1 MGPLSLARM
10 AWRNLWRH
18 RRRTLITAFSIAFAF
33 FLAVL
38 IIGMND
44 GSWEEVIN
52 TAARIGGG
60 HITVQHPEYQD
71 KPALS
76 RTVRNTAQK
85 IARLQQIDH
94 VVKALPRVVGQTML
108 ATSADSFGAGFIAYD
123 PALEGP
129 ESLSILEAVSEG
141 ELFETSTDKGIILG
155 DRLARNLDA
164 EMGSKVVYT
173 LTDKSGEIVSGLAR
187 VSGLVHT
194 GSPAVDLGLC
204 FLPLDAV
211 RATLGYEADEA
222 VQVAVFVDSQRRS
235 DDMIEAVAA
244 TLDDGSV
251 ALSWKEIQPDL
262 NSFILMKRGGGA
274 FFAMLILLLCA
285 AGIFNTLFV
294 SVMERMRE
302 FGILMA
308 IGFSQGRLVGLVI
321 WESLWLGLVGL
332 AGGVL
337 LTAYPYYYLATTGI
351 DMTEIYAS
359 GEQSADVAGVAMS
372 LVIKI
377 GLYPESLVLIA
388 LIALAATMLS
398 GLYPAYKA
406 GTVEP
411 VETIKLV

>member
-1 MGPLSLARM
+1 MGSLELARM

-33 FLAVL
+33 LLAV
-38 IIGMND
+38 IIVGMND

-60 HITVQHPEYQD
+60 HITVQHPDYQD

-76 RTVRNTAQK
+76 RTVRNTAEK
-85 IARLQQIDH
+85 IERLRQIEH
-94 VVKALPRVVGQTML
+94 VAQALPRVVGQTML
-108 ATSADSFGAGFIAYD
+108 STAADSFGAGFIAYD
-123 PALEGP
+123 PAVEGP

-141 ELFETSTDKGIILG
+141 GLFETSTDKGIILG
-155 DRLARNLDA
+155 DRLANNLGA
-164 EMGSKVVYT
+164 ELGTRVVYT
-173 LTDKSGEIVSGLAR
+173 LTDKNGDIVSGLAR

-204 FLPLDAV
+204 FLPLDAA
-211 RATLGYEADEA
+211 RQTLGYAPDEA
-222 VQVAVFVDSQRRS
+222 TQVAVFVDSQRRS
-235 DDMIEAVAA
+235 EGTIGAVAA
-244 TLDDGSV
+244 TLDDGAV

-262 NSFILMKRGGGA
+262 NSFILMKRGGGV
-274 FFAMLILLLCA
+274 FFATLILLLCA

-302 FGILMA
+302 FGILLA
-308 IGFSQGRLVGLVI
+308 IGFSPGRLVGLVL
-321 WESLWLGLVGL
+321 WESLWLGVVGLVGG
-332 AGGVL
+332 AL
-337 LTAYPYYYLATTGI
+337 LTAYPYYYLATAGI
-351 DMTEIYAS
+351 DMTELYAS

-377 GLYPESLVLIA
+377 GLYPDNLLIIA
-388 LIALAATMLS
+388 LVALGATMLS

-406 GTVEP
+406 SRVEP
-411 VETIKLV
+411 VETIRLV

>member
-1 MGPLSLARM
+1 MGPLKLAGM
-10 AWRNLWRH
+10 AWKNLWRQK
-18 RRRTLITAFSIAFAF
+18 RRTLITAFSIAFAF
-33 FLAVL
+33 FLAVI

-60 HITVQHPEYQD
+60 HITVQHPDYYD

-76 RTVRNTAQK
+76 RTVRDTTQK
-85 IARLQQIDH
+85 IERIRKIEH
-94 VVKALPRVVGQTML
+94 VTKVLPRIVGQTML
-108 ATSADSFGAGFIAYD
+108 STAADSFGAGFIAYD
-123 PALEGP
+123 PAVEGP

-141 ELFETSTDKGIILG
+141 RLFETSTDKGIILG
-155 DRLARNLDA
+155 DRLARNLGADL
-164 EMGSKVVYT
+164 GNKVVYT
-173 LTDKSGEIVSGLAR
+173 MTDKNGDIVSGLAR

-204 FLPLDAV
+204 FLPLGAA
-211 RATLGYEADEA
+211 RKTLGYSEDEA
-222 VQVAVFVDSQRRS
+222 TQLAIFVDSQRRS
-235 DDMIEAVAA
+235 DGMIDAVTA

-262 NSFILMKRGGGA
+262 NGFILMKRGGGT

-302 FGILMA
+302 FGILLA
-308 IGFSQGRLVGLVI
+308 IGFSPGRLVGLVI

-332 AGGVL
+332 VGGVL
-337 LTAYPYYYLATTGI
+337 LTAYPYHYLSTHGI
-351 DMTEIYAS
+351 DMTEVYAT

-377 GLYPESLVLIA
+377 GLYPDNLMVIA
-388 LIALAATMLS
+388 LVALGTTMLA

-406 GTVEP
+406 ATVEP
-411 VETIKLV
+411 VKTIRLV

>member
-1 MGPLSLARM
+1 MGPLKLAGM
-10 AWRNLWRH
+10 AWKNLWRQK
-18 RRRTLITAFSIAFAF
+18 RRTFITAFSIAFAF
-33 FLAVL
+33 FLAVI

-44 GSWEEVIN
+44 GSWEEVID

-60 HITVQHPEYQD
+60 HITVQHPDYYD

-76 RTVRNTAQK
+76 RTVQDTTVK
-85 IARLQQIDH
+85 IERIRKIEH
-94 VVKALPRVVGQTML
+94 VTKVLPRIVGQTML
-108 ATSADSFGAGFIAYD
+108 STASDSFGAGFIAYD
-123 PALEGP
+123 PEVEGP
-129 ESLSILEAVSEG
+129 ESLSILEAISEG

-155 DRLARNLDA
+155 DRLARNLGA
-164 EMGSKVVYT
+164 QLGNKVVYT
-173 LTDKSGEIVSGLAR
+173 LTDKHGDIVSGLAR

-194 GSPAVDLGLC
+194 GSPAIDLGLC
-204 FLPLDAV
+204 FLPIGAA
-211 RATLGYEADEA
+211 RQTLGYSADEA
-222 VQVAVFVDSQRRS
+222 TQVAVFVDSQRRS
-235 DDMIEAVAA
+235 DGMIEAVAT

-262 NSFILMKRGGGA
+262 NGFILMKRGGGT

-302 FGILMA
+302 FGILLA
-308 IGFSQGRLVGLVI
+308 IGFSPGRLVGLVI

-332 AGGVL
+332 VGGVL
-337 LTAYPYYYLATTGI
+337 LTAYPYYYLATNGI
-351 DMTEIYAS
+351 DMTEIYAA

-377 GLYPESLVLIA
+377 GLYPDNLVVIA
-388 LIALAATMLS
+388 LVALGTTMLS

-406 GTVEP
+406 ATVEP
-411 VETIKLV
+411 VKTIRLV